1 MSLQLQH
8 LNFGYSS
15 ERLILDDVSLTFNPG
30 CFYVILAK
38 NGGGKTTLFNLL
50 MRHLTPSQGSITLGA
65 KNLQSLSQIQQA
77 QAISLLSQ
85 SMPLPDHMSVA
96 EMVMQGRYCYQSFWS
111 RYSAKDKEI
120 TNKAMQQ
127 MDITALAGCRLD
139 ALSGGQQQRA
149 RMAMLLAQ
157 QTDIVLLDEPTSHL
171 DLKHQY
177 LLLDMGKALVE
188 QGKTVITILHDMTQA
203 ALYADHV
210 IVLNAQTVYAQGPP
224 SQVINNQMM
233 KAVFGVDTTRV
244 GNERVGVHVPV
255 HLLA

>member
-1 MSLQLQH
+1 
-8 LNFGYSS
+8 
-15 ERLILDDVSLTFNPG
+15 
-30 CFYVILAK
+30 
-38 NGGGKTTLFNLL
+38 
-50 MRHLTPSQGSITLGA
+50 
-65 KNLQSLSQIQQA
+65 
-77 QAISLLSQ
+77 
-85 SMPLPDHMSVA
+85 
-96 EMVMQGRYCYQSFWS
+96 MQGRYCYQSFWS

-120 TNKAMQQ
+120 TDKAMQQ
-127 MDITALAGCRLD
+127 MDITAMANCSLD
-139 ALSGGQQQRA
+139 ALCGGQQQRT

-177 LLLDMGKALVE
+177 LLLDMGKALVG

-210 IVLNAQTVYAQGPP
+210 IVLNAQKVYAQGPP
-224 SQVINNQMM
+224 NQVINNQMM

>member
-1 MSLQLQH
+1 MSLQLQN
-8 LNFGYSS
+8 LSFGYTPD
-15 ERLILDDVSLTFNPG
+15 RLILDDISLTFNPG

-38 NGGGKTTLFNLL
+38 NGGGKTTLFNLI
-50 MRHLTPSQGSITLGA
+50 MRHLTPTQGSITLGPN
-65 KNLQSLSQIQQA
+65 KLHSLSQIQQA

-85 SMPLPDHMSVA
+85 SMPLPDHMSVS

-111 RYSAKDKEI
+111 RYSVKDTEI
-120 TNKAMQQ
+120 TYQAMQK
-127 MDITALAGCRLD
+127 MDITQLANCRLD

-188 QGKTVITILHDMTQA
+188 QGKTVIAILHDMTQA

-210 IVLNAQTVYAQGPP
+210 IVLNGQKIYAQGPP
-224 SQVINNQMM
+224 NQVINNQMM
-233 KAVFGVDTTRV
+233 KAVFGVNTTRV
-244 GNERVGVHVPV
+244 GNDRVGVHVPV